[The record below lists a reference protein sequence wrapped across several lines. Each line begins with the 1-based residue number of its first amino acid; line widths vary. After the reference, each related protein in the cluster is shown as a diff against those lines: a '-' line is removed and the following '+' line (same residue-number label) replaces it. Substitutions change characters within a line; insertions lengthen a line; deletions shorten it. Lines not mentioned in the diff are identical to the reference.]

1 MRRTAGLG
9 LAWLRS
15 SMKMSTVADWVVEG
29 LKTQTSPR
37 HHAWTPF
44 ETAPSPCPTAG
55 TYRSTPGTVANALPA
70 TITMNNAASVFLI
83 ASP

>member
-1 MRRTAGLG
+1 
-9 LAWLRS
+9 
-15 SMKMSTVADWVVEG
+15 MSTVADWVVDG
-29 LKTQTSPR
+29 LNTQTSPR
-37 HHAWTPF
+37 HHACTPP

-55 TYRSTPGTVANALPA
+55 TNRSVPGTVASALPA